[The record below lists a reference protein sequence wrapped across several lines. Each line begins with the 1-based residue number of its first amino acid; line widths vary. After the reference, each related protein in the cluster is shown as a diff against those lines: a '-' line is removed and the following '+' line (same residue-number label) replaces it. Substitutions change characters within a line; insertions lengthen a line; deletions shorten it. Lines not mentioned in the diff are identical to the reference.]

1 MIKIVNGYKD
11 GFIGEN
17 KLYIGRYNHKLKL
30 KTSPLSNPYF
40 ISKVLK
46 RDEAIALY
54 KRFIWQSIKRCRDEL
69 IVDGIMDELIK
80 ISKSNNTELVCY
92 CKPLPCH
99 GDIII
104 NAVEWLKTQEWFNNH
119 LF

>member
-1 MIKIVNGYKD
+1 MKVINGYRD

-54 KRFIWQSIKRCRDEL
+54 KRFVWQSIKRYRDEL

-80 ISKSNNTELVCY
+80 ISKSNNAELVCY

-99 GDIII
+99 GDVII

>member
-1 MIKIVNGYKD
+1 MKVINGYRD
-11 GFIGEN
+11 GWVGEN
-17 KLYIGRYNHKLKL
+17 KLYISRYNDKLKL

-40 ISKVLK
+40 ISKARK

-54 KRFIWQSIKRCRDEL
+54 RRLIWQSIKRCRDEG
-69 IVDGIMDELIK
+69 IVDGIMQELIR
-80 ISKSNNTELVCY
+80 IAELDNVELVCY

-99 GDIII
+99 GDVII
-104 NAVEWLKTQEWFNNH
+104 NAVEWLKTQEWFNN

>member
-1 MIKIVNGYKD
+1 MKVINGYRD

-17 KLYIGRYNHKLKL
+17 KLYIGRYNDKLKL
-30 KTSPLSNPYF
+30 KTSPLSNPWI
-40 ISKVLK
+40 ISEARK

-54 KRFIWQSIKRCRDEL
+54 KRLIWQSIKRCRDEG
-69 IVDGIMDELIK
+69 IIDGIMDELIR
-80 ISKSNNTELVCY
+80 ISNSDNLELVCY

-99 GDIII
+99 GDIVI
-104 NAVEWLKTQEWFNNH
+104 NAIEWLRTEEWFKSH